1 MTSDRYSREQLRE
14 MARTFLYAAS
24 IGDMRCISVKAV
36 LLVRFGYPWSRLYNM
51 IIEMAR

>member
-1 MTSDRYSREQLRE
+1 MTSERYSREQLRE
-14 MARTFLYAAS
+14 MARTFLYATHS
-24 IGDMRCISVKAV
+24 GDPRFVTMKAV